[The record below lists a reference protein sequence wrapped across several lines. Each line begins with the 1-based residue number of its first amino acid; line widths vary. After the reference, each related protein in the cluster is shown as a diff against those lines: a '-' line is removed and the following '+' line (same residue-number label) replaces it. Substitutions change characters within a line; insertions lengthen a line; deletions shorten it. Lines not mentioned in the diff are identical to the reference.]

1 MTKSNWKLNEIW
13 FEFYESWAGSFR
25 SCRVGSTAGASK
37 HPRLWETERHVAAAR
52 KRSHQRCLTLDP
64 KQYWNSW
71 KNDMSLFSATN
82 QERPYEQ
89 LLHNRTEPR
98 IYRKGG
104 GWGWESS
111 FSLKTRPILTP
122 TSAIVNN
129 GVTIRDLIARDE
141 RTRGRG
147 KRKVSTTDFKGG
159 YVKTRCL
166 RNQRFLSSDEYCV
179 KDANEEKR
187 KQRNIMA
194 RFIES
199 WGLRGSVSSFS
210 LHLPLHS
217 SFHGCS
223 LSPTFA
229 Q

>member
-1 MTKSNWKLNEIW
+1 MTCHCILRPIRRDLTSSSYTTWL
-13 FEFYESWAGSFR
+13 SLGS
-25 SCRVGSTAGASK
+25 S
-37 HPRLWETERHVAAAR
+37 
-52 KRSHQRCLTLDP
+52 
-64 KQYWNSW
+64 
-71 KNDMSLFSATN
+71 
-82 QERPYEQ
+82 
-89 LLHNRTEPR
+89 
-98 IYRKGG
+98 GG
-104 GWGWESS
+104 RGGGWESS
-111 FSLKTRPILTP
+111 FSLKIRPILIP
-122 TSAIVNN
+122 ARAIANN
-129 GVTIRDLIARDE
+129 GVTIRDLIGRDE
-141 RTRGRG
+141 KTRGRG
-147 KRKVSTTDFKGG
+147 KRKVSTTNFKGG

-179 KDANEEKR
+179 KETNEENR

-199 WGLRGSVSSFS
+199 WGFRGSVSSCS